1 VRVTRIPLNTFAIGL
16 GLGLAGLA
24 EAWSGA
30 APALNLWPVVTQV
43 LWVVAA
49 AGWVWLI
56 VAHTVQGARSEQRLV
71 DQLRH
76 PAQGPIAAL
85 VPVTGML
92 LGAELL
98 AYSEIAGRV
107 LVLASVAA
115 AAVFA
120 AWIVARWL
128 QGGLELEAVHG
139 GYLLPTVAAGFVA
152 AEASAEAGFT
162 GLGWGAFGVGA
173 FFWVVM
179 STLVILRLT
188 VRATLPDPLVPT
200 MAILVAPPAVAGL
213 AWFALAGPTVA
224 GGGTGVDVV
233 PAMLAGLG
241 ELLLFVQLALVPR
254 YRRLAFSLGFWSFTF
269 PAAAVVGDASAWL
282 GITQVPGWRVVTGV
296 LLAVLTV
303 LVVGVAGR
311 SLVLVWPVRSGGVA
325 GARVGAGVAGS
336 AGAGAGGAGAGAA
349 GAGAAAIG
357 REGLVSLTPLQ
368 AAEAVLEQA
377 DDEDAE
383 RLAEV

>member
-1 VRVTRIPLNTFAIGL
+1 MRATRIPLNTFAIGF
-16 GLGLAGLA
+16 GLAGLA
-24 EAWSGA
+24 EAWGGA
-30 APALNLWPVVTQV
+30 TGALGLSPLVAQALW
-43 LWVVAA
+43 AIA
-49 AGWVWLI
+49 AGGWLWLI
-56 VAHTVQGARSEQRLV
+56 LAHTVRGARSEQRLV

-98 AYSEIAGRV
+98 TYSEIAGRV

-115 AAVFA
+115 AALFA
-120 AWIVARWL
+120 GWIVARWL

-139 GYLLPTVAAGFVA
+139 GYLLPTVAASFVA
-152 AEASAEAGFT
+152 ADVSAEAGFT

-173 FFWVVM
+173 FFWIVM

-213 AWFALAGPTVA
+213 AWFALAGRNVGGVGA
-224 GGGTGVDVV
+224 AGGTGADVV

-241 ELLLFVQLALVPR
+241 VLLLLVQLALVPR

-269 PAAAVVGDASAWL
+269 PAAAVVSDASAWL
-282 GITQVPGWRVVTGV
+282 DITQIPGWRVVTGV
-296 LLAVLTV
+296 LLAALTV
-303 LVVGVAGR
+303 LVVGVAWR
-311 SLVLVWPVRSGGVA
+311 SLVLVWPVRAGAAVSGVA
-325 GARVGAGVAGS
+325 GAGV
-336 AGAGAGGAGAGAA
+336 
-349 GAGAAAIG
+349 GAGAAAAG
-357 REGLVSLTPLQ
+357 AADAGGEVPLTPLQ